1 MATPASAAD
10 TASPSMTHTAATAAP
25 SRKPRSAK
33 PSRRRFI
40 DPKKSVTFQVVH
52 RSQRDPALAD
62 PNASRLVLRE
72 VPHSG
77 NLQRKKIVLPTA
89 QDTVP
94 DLDVI
99 DRGEYLSSDFGGE
112 YYDDDDEEGG
122 SEFDDACS
130 YKSDRSRG
138 TIVSK
143 VAASVAAKEDPSM
156 YGIYF
161 DDQESYDYMKHLK
174 TIGDDPSAVFV
185 SARGAKEGRTGIHF
199 REETAS
205 VAMSKSGRRKVQFDF
220 PSESMPSQFETRV
233 GLLNQ
238 EPTVDIL
245 DVEPEMREV
254 LYALDDEEY
263 VEDDVDDFFAALDAD
278 EVPEGLNLIPEDT
291 FVPRRPA
298 DIDDDEYDED
308 AVPDVDE
315 ESDEEE
321 PEWFRE
327 YRKFKKSGKQ
337 RDDDAEEEEDERDGR
352 KTAISAL
359 SMTSSAMVRTKQLTL
374 LDDKFD
380 ELLRKEYD
388 NDDDDSYEEN
398 LDPSNPNARKTID
411 LNSYGRRGFGYE
423 DDGDRESVAASKAQ
437 PSVGRKHLNA
447 ALEAF
452 LTETEVVGRSRRTK
466 IIPRRIS
473 GHTGIDAL
481 RGALTAPLEPG
492 DGDAAIVKQQIAQ
505 RGEEMTAELEA
516 EVGGAALD
524 EELEREVAAE
534 EEARG
539 RGKERWDVETIMS
552 TYSNVYNRPKLIA
565 AVERTA
571 PKIRFVKGRPVVV
584 EAPAEKGDVVSAKP
598 GQRDIGAEDE
608 DGEEDEFDEEEGAE
622 RVNLGAARS
631 KNETKEEKKARK
643 QAVKEQR
650 KSRRNEKKE
659 LKEAFKKE
667 SKTQKKLIMAHP
679 PSQEKVVAL

>member
-1 MATPASAAD
+1 MAPSEATTPASAAD
-10 TASPSMTHTAATAAP
+10 TASPSMTHTTATAAP
-25 SRKPRSAK
+25 SWKPRSAK

-112 YYDDDDEEGG
+112 YYDDDEEEGG
-122 SEFDDACS
+122 SEFDDARS

-205 VAMSKSGRRKVQFDF
+205 VAMSTSGRRKVQFDL
-220 PSESMPSQFETRV
+220 PSESMPSQFETR
-233 GLLNQ
+233 
-238 EPTVDIL
+238 PTVDIL

-291 FVPRRPA
+291 F
-298 DIDDDEYDED
+298 D

-359 SMTSSAMVRTKQLTL
+359 SMPSSAMVRTKQLTL

-388 NDDDDSYEEN
+388 NDDDDSHEEN

-423 DDGDRESVAASKAQ
+423 DDGDRESVASSKAQ

-516 EVGGAALD
+516 E
-524 EELEREVAAE
+524 ELEREVAAE

-584 EAPAEKGDVVSAKP
+584 EAPAEKGDVESAKP

-659 LKEAFKKE
+659 LKDAFKME